1 MKPMGPKS
9 RQTSHNPAPMDR
21 RLAIR
26 KRYFQVHAAAQDE
39 ARIRELLADP
49 LLWLQKYTKTKD
61 SHWREAGAP
70 SPYRPFPDKPY
81 FRPIVDMFQKEPVLF
96 IEKSRDMMVS
106 WLGVGLFTHAAMTN
120 PGIEVLFQSQKEEKA
135 FELVE
140 YAKVLY
146 HQQDEVLRKAF
157 PLKSRIE
164 AQGSLE
170 FAHGSRIIGIPGGG
184 DQIRSYHPWG
194 LFQDEAAFMPEAG
207 DAYDNAV
214 PVCKKILVVSSAGPG
229 WFADF
234 VSSAT

>member
-1 MKPMGPKS
+1 
-9 RQTSHNPAPMDR
+9 
-21 RLAIR
+21 
-26 KRYFQVHAAAQDE
+26 
-39 ARIRELLADP
+39 
-49 LLWLQKYTKTKD
+49 
-61 SHWREAGAP
+61 
-70 SPYRPFPDKPY
+70 
-81 FRPIVDMFQKEPVLF
+81 MFQQEPVLF

-140 YAKVLY
+140 YARVLY
-146 HQQDEVLRKAF
+146 HQQDEALRKAF
-157 PLKSRIE
+157 PLKSRIQ

-170 FAHGSRIIGIPGGG
+170 FGNGSRIIGIPGGG

-234 VSSAT
+234 VSTAT